1 MRRLRRIL
9 AGAALVA
16 ASGLGCAQAV
26 ADQVDLIVSRDDR
39 SVEIFLGMPALTAVE
54 GFGLEARLLTGPDG
68 SVSFERLQQGTWHIA
83 DALLERVEARIGTQ
97 AAGFEGMSLMVHPL
111 DQPLPFVTPLDGL
124 TAISVCGV
132 PAPEAPR
139 GLQDLYLY
147 AGFVAYPDDPSAPIT
162 LRLPNPE
169 GVDLLVRDHG
179 FGGQHRER
187 RLHLVPGERLE
198 LAVPRV
204 QTTAPTAVI
213 LTVFG
218 LLLALA
224 AGLSWRQNRACV

>member
-9 AGAALVA
+9 AGVTLVA

-26 ADQVDLIVSRDDR
+26 ADQVELIVSRDDR

-54 GFGLEARLLTGPDG
+54 GFGLDPRLLTGPDG
-68 SVSFERLQQGTWHIA
+68 PVPFERLQEGTWQIA
-83 DALLERVEARIGTQ
+83 DALLDSVEARIGGQ

-111 DQPLPFVTPLDGL
+111 DRPLPFVTPLDGM

-139 GLQDLYLY
+139 GLQELYLY
-147 AGFVAYPDDPSAPIT
+147 AGFVAYPDDPGAPIT
-162 LRLPNPE
+162 LRLSNPG
-169 GVDLLVRDHG
+169 GVDLVVRDHG
-179 FGGQHRER
+179 FGGQLRER
-187 RLHLVPGERLE
+187 RLHLLPGETLE
-198 LAVPRV
+198 LAAPRV
-204 QTTAPTAVI
+204 QMPPPTAVMV
-213 LTVFG
+213 TVFA

-224 AGLSWRQNRACV
+224 AGLSWRQNRACA